1 MSASKKANDNSG
13 MSWPHLRARRR
24 SEHIP
29 PSSAILRVSR
39 PSRTKLA
46 VVPEAA
52 KMAKRILAERLCLGP
67 YQYKGKSYSG
77 LRSIY
82 SRCTRCGRGGLAIVL
97 DNGSPESAV
106 LESFYPPTVD
116 RAKHPSG
123 VPDGI
128 LTEFLEA
135 ELCASFG
142 AKKSS
147 QQRHL
152 RLAEPFIGKL
162 KIYRICRTAM
172 PGSEWF
178 GRKSGKVLRQII
190 RKVTRKNPVILE
202 IILRDFWG
210 DILRERCCR
219 FEPIMFSVRY
229 SYITRQQYW

>member
-106 LESFYPPTVD
+106 FRKLLSSNRRQGEAPEWSNGWDSDRVSGSGTLRFLRRKEVVAAEALALGRTLHRQTQNLPDLQNGNARFGMVRTEIGQSSTPNNSQSDKEESCD
-116 RAKHPSG
+116 
-123 VPDGI
+123 
-128 LTEFLEA
+128 
-135 ELCASFG
+135 FG
-142 AKKSS
+142 NYFA
-147 QQRHL
+147 
-152 RLAEPFIGKL
+152 
-162 KIYRICRTAM
+162 
-172 PGSEWF
+172 
-178 GRKSGKVLRQII
+178 
-190 RKVTRKNPVILE
+190 
-202 IILRDFWG
+202 
-210 DILRERCCR
+210 
-219 FEPIMFSVRY
+219 
-229 SYITRQQYW
+229 